1 MRYLIIFLL
10 FFVLSC
16 DNETA
21 KIDNAIEECATRYYL
36 KHRSSYWKSVED
48 KNIEKLLEN
57 SRIYQ
62 DKFKAIYNKIPSA
75 FTADMSEKRYA
86 SKIEIA
92 HLHYMNI
99 YDVSKITK
107 KEAQRPDAELFSDFF
122 KFRGDLLKE
131 KINKMN
137 LKEKKYLKG
146 FVKVFERCENKRS
159 KNPRTFMLT
168 FGN

>member
-1 MRYLIIFLL
+1 MRYLIIVSL

-16 DNETA
+16 DNETV
-21 KIDNAIEECATRYYL
+21 KIDNAIEECATSYYL
-36 KHRSSYWKSVED
+36 KHRSSYWRSVEE

-62 DKFKAIYNKIPSA
+62 DKFKAIYSIIPSA
-75 FTADMSEKRYA
+75 FTVDMSERYA

-99 YDVSKITK
+99 YGVSKITK
-107 KEAQRPDAELFSDFF
+107 KEAQRPNAKLFSDFF
-122 KFRGDLLKE
+122 KFRSDLLKE
-131 KINKMN
+131 KISKMN
-137 LKEKKYLKG
+137 LKEKKNLKG

-159 KNPRTFMLT
+159 KNPRTFMLK

>member
-1 MRYLIIFLL
+1 MRYLIIVSL

-16 DNETA
+16 DNETV
-21 KIDNAIEECATRYYL
+21 KIDNAIEKCATSYYL
-36 KHRSSYWKSVED
+36 KHRSSYWRSVGD

-62 DKFKAIYNKIPSA
+62 DKFKAIYSIIPSA
-75 FTADMSEKRYA
+75 FTVDMSERYG

-99 YDVSKITK
+99 YDFSKITK
-107 KEAQRPDAELFSDFF
+107 KEAQRPNAKLFSDFF
-122 KFRGDLLKE
+122 KFRSDLLKE
-131 KINKMN
+131 KISKMN

-159 KNPRTFMLT
+159 KNPRTFMLK

>member
-1 MRYLIIFLL
+1 M
-10 FFVLSC
+10 
-16 DNETA
+16 
-21 KIDNAIEECATRYYL
+21 KIDNALEECATGYYL
-36 KHRSSYWKSVED
+36 KHRSSYWRSVED

-62 DKFKAIYNKIPSA
+62 DKFKAIYGKIPSA
-75 FTADMSEKRYA
+75 FTMDMSEKRQA

-92 HLHYMNI
+92 HLHYMNN
-99 YDVSKITK
+99 YDITKILK

-122 KFRGDLLKE
+122 KFRSDLLKE
-131 KINKMN
+131 KISKMN
-137 LKEKKYLKG
+137 LKEKRYLKG